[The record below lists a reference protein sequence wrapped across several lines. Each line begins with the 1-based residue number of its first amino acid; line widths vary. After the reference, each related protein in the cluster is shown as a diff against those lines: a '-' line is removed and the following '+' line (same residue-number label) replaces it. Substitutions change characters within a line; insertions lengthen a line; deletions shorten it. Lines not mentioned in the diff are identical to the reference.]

1 MQAPQAVGLDY
12 HAQGGSI
19 VNTATSARA
28 MLVLAFFGIGAL
40 AAHAA
45 TSSCVDCHS
54 NETTMQ
60 KLVVPPSGGSA
71 EGEG

>member
-1 MQAPQAVGLDY
+1 M
-12 HAQGGSI
+12 
-19 VNTATSARA
+19 NTATSARA

-45 TSSCVDCHS
+45 TSSCVNCHS

-60 KLVVPPSGGSA
+60 KLVVPPSGESA